1 MSRASRTERSQRG
14 FTLLEI
20 LVALAI
26 FAIASVIAYS
36 GLNAVA
42 STKSSLDK
50 EIRFWRELG
59 QVFDRMDMDFT
70 QSLPHLFRADSGE
83 LLPPLSARS
92 AAAGGFVIELSRYDA
107 ERAPVHVVYRCDNG
121 ALSLGVW
128 PINANSALAA
138 GATVATVAAPVY
150 PLLPNVDECEAAYLD
165 ANNAWRL
172 LWPGDQSQLKPRAI
186 RIRLTLAGRGQFERV
201 YYLP

>member
-14 FTLLEI
+14 FTLLET

-42 STKSSLDK
+42 STKSSLDR

-59 QVFDRMDMDFT
+59 QVFDRMEMDFT
-70 QSLPHLFRADSGE
+70 QTLPHLFSSGSGE
-83 LLPPLSARS
+83 LLQPLQARS
-92 AAAGGFVIELSRYDA
+92 AEAGGFHLEVSRHDA
-107 ERAPVHVVYRCDNG
+107 ERAPVRVAYRCDSG
-121 ALSLGVW
+121 VLSLTVE
-128 PINANSALAA
+128 PINRGVSTSA
-138 GATVATVAAPVY
+138 TSAAPVY
-150 PLLPNVDECEAAYLD
+150 PLLRDVDDCAAAYLD

-172 LWPGDQSQLKPRAI
+172 TWPDDQGQVRPRAI

-201 YYLP
+201 YHLP

>member
-26 FAIASVIAYS
+26 FAVASAIAYS

-42 STKSSLDK
+42 STKSSLDR

-59 QVFDRMDMDFT
+59 QVFDRMEIDFT
-70 QSLPHLFRADSGE
+70 QTLPHLLRADNGE
-83 LLPPLSARS
+83 LLPPLRARS
-92 AAAGGFVIELSRYDA
+92 AEAGGFFIELSRSDG
-107 ERAPVHVVYRCDNG
+107 ERSPVHVVYRCDNG
-121 ALSLGVW
+121 VLSLRVG
-128 PINANSALAA
+128 PINGSLTNAA
-138 GATVATVAAPVY
+138 TLATVAAPVY
-150 PLLPNVDECEAAYLD
+150 PLLEKVDDCQAALLD
-165 ANNAWRL
+165 ANNSWRP
-172 LWPGDQSQLKPRAI
+172 LWPEDPSQGKPRAI

>member
-26 FAIASVIAYS
+26 FAIASAIAYS

-59 QVFDRMDMDFT
+59 QVFDRMEMDFT
-70 QSLPHLFRADSGE
+70 QTLPHLFRADSGE
-83 LLPPLSARS
+83 LLPPLQARS
-92 AAAGGFVIELSRYDA
+92 AEASGFLIELSRHDA
-107 ERAPVHVVYRCDNG
+107 ERSPVHVVYRCDNG
-121 ALSLGVW
+121 VLSLSVE
-128 PINANSALAA
+128 PINRNSTRSTSTT
-138 GATVATVAAPVY
+138 ATPPVY
-150 PLLPNVDECEAAYLD
+150 PLLRNVDDCEAAYLD
-165 ANNAWRL
+165 ANNAWRSA
-172 LWPGDQSQLKPRAI
+172 WPDDQAQIRPRAI
-186 RIRLTLAGRGQFERV
+186 RIRLSLAGRGQFERV

>member
-20 LVALAI
+20 LVALAV
-26 FAIASVIAYS
+26 FAIASAIAYS

-59 QVFDRMDMDFT
+59 QVFDRMEMDFT
-70 QSLPHLFRADSGE
+70 QTLPHLLRTDNGE
-83 LLPPLSARS
+83 LSPPLSASS
-92 AAAGGFVIELSRYDA
+92 AEAGGFFIELSRRDG
-107 ERAPVHVVYRCDNG
+107 ERSPVHVVYRCDNG
-121 ALSLGVW
+121 VLSLRVGPVNGSLT
-128 PINANSALAA
+128 NA
-138 GATVATVAAPVY
+138 ATLATVAAPVY
-150 PLLPNVDECEAAYLD
+150 PLLENVDDCEAALLD
-165 ANNAWRL
+165 GNNSWRR
-172 LWPGDQSQLKPRAI
+172 LWPEGQSQVRPRAI
-186 RIRLTLAGRGQFERV
+186 RIRLTLAGRGKFERV

>member
-1 MSRASRTERSQRG
+1 MLLASRTERLQRG

-26 FAIASVIAYS
+26 FALASAIAYS

-59 QVFDRMDMDFT
+59 QVFDRMEIDFT
-70 QSLPHLFRADSGE
+70 QTVPHLLLADNGE
-83 LLPPLSARS
+83 LSPPLRAGSTET
-92 AAAGGFVIELSRYDA
+92 GGFFIELARADA
-107 ERAPVHVVYRCDNG
+107 ERLPVHVVYRCDRG
-121 ALSLGVW
+121 VLSLRVG
-128 PINANSALAA
+128 PINASPSQSGALATA
-138 GATVATVAAPVY
+138 VPVY
-150 PLLPNVDECEAAYLD
+150 PLLENVDDCEAALLD
-165 ANNAWRL
+165 ASNSWRP
-172 LWPGDQSQLKPRAI
+172 LWPEAQTQVRPRAI
-186 RIRLTLAGRGQFERV
+186 RIRLTLAGRGKFERV

>member
-20 LVALAI
+20 LVALAV
-26 FAIASVIAYS
+26 FAIASAIAYS

-59 QVFDRMDMDFT
+59 QVFDRMEIDFT
-70 QSLPHLFRADSGE
+70 QTLPHLLRADSGE
-83 LLPPLSARS
+83 LLPPLRVSSAE
-92 AAAGGFVIELSRYDA
+92 AGGFFIELSRSDG
-107 ERAPVHVVYRCDNG
+107 ERSPVHVVYRCDNG
-121 ALSLGVW
+121 VLSLRVG
-128 PINANSALAA
+128 PINGSLKNSATLATA
-138 GATVATVAAPVY
+138 DAPVY
-150 PLLPNVDECEAAYLD
+150 PLLQNVDDCEAALLD
-165 ANNAWRL
+165 ANNSWRR
-172 LWPGDQSQLKPRAI
+172 LWPEDQVQLRPRAI
-186 RIRLTLAGRGQFERV
+186 RIRLTLAGRGKFERV

>member
-1 MSRASRTERSQRG
+1 MSRASRTERVQRG

-70 QSLPHLFRADSGE
+70 QTLPQLSRSASGQ
-83 LLPPLSARS
+83 LLPPVHAQSAE
-92 AAAGGFVIELSRYDA
+92 AGGFLIELSRHDA
-107 ERAPVHVVYRCDNG
+107 ERAPVRVAYRCDRG
-121 ALSLGVW
+121 VLSLTVE
-128 PINANSALAA
+128 PINRSVSTSA
-138 GATVATVAAPVY
+138 TSAAPVY
-150 PLLPNVDECEAAYLD
+150 PLLRDVDDCAAAYLD

-172 LWPGDQSQLKPRAI
+172 TWPDDQGQV
-186 RIRLTLAGRGQFERV
+186 RIARLDAARL
-201 YYLP
+201 

>member
-59 QVFDRMDMDFT
+59 QVFDRMEMDFT
-70 QSLPHLFRADSGE
+70 QTLPHLFRADNGE
-83 LLPPLSARS
+83 LLPPFSARS
-92 AAAGGFVIELSRYDA
+92 PEAGGFHIELSRYDA
-107 ERAPVHVVYRCDNG
+107 ERSPVHVVYRCDNG
-121 ALSLGVW
+121 VLSLRVE
-128 PINANSALAA
+128 PINRSQ
-138 GATVATVAAPVY
+138 TTTSAAPVY
-150 PLLPNVDECEAAYLD
+150 PLLRNVDDCTAAYLD
-165 ANNAWRL
+165 ANNAWRSA
-172 LWPGDQSQLKPRAI
+172 WPDDQAQIRPRAI
-186 RIRLTLAGRGQFERV
+186 RIRLSLVERGQFERV

>member
-1 MSRASRTERSQRG
+1 MWLASRTERSQRG

-26 FAIASVIAYS
+26 FALASAIAYS

-59 QVFDRMDMDFT
+59 QVFDRMEIDFT
-70 QSLPHLFRADSGE
+70 QTVPHLLRADNGE
-83 LLPPLSARS
+83 LSPPLRAGSTET
-92 AAAGGFVIELSRYDA
+92 GGFFIELARADV
-107 ERAPVHVVYRCDNG
+107 ERSPVHVVYRCDRG
-121 ALSLGVW
+121 VLSLRVE
-128 PINANSALAA
+128 PINASPSQSAALA
-138 GATVATVAAPVY
+138 TAAPAY
-150 PLLPNVDECEAAYLD
+150 PLLDNVDDCEAALLD
-165 ANNAWRL
+165 VNNSWRP
-172 LWPGDQSQLKPRAI
+172 LWPEEQTQVRPRAI
-186 RIRLTLAGRGQFERV
+186 RIRLTLAGRGKFERV

>member
-1 MSRASRTERSQRG
+1 MWLASRTERSQRG

-26 FAIASVIAYS
+26 FALASAIAYS

-59 QVFDRMDMDFT
+59 QVFDRMEIDFT
-70 QSLPHLFRADSGE
+70 QTVPHLLRADNGE
-83 LLPPLSARS
+83 LSPPLRAGSTET
-92 AAAGGFVIELSRYDA
+92 GGFFIELARADV
-107 ERAPVHVVYRCDNG
+107 ERSPVHVVYRCDRSV
-121 ALSLGVW
+121 LSLCVE
-128 PINANSALAA
+128 PINASPSQSAALA
-138 GATVATVAAPVY
+138 TAAPAY
-150 PLLPNVDECEAAYLD
+150 PLLDNVDDCEAALLD
-165 ANNAWRL
+165 VNNSWRP
-172 LWPGDQSQLKPRAI
+172 LWPEEQTQVRPRAI
-186 RIRLTLAGRGQFERV
+186 RIRLTLAGRGKFERV